1 MSYIILFKYSSN
13 GVYFQVLEME
23 HIMNKFQE
31 LTSKLEQALNGI
43 YYEKLEISDEVKEQ
57 VHIIF

>member
-1 MSYIILFKYSSN
+1 
-13 GVYFQVLEME
+13 ME